1 MNKSEYEDD
10 QEPAINALI
19 MMDRDVDKIS
29 PFYLNQT
36 YEGLLDEFFGI
47 NTTCVKV
54 SNQIVYQDEKERK
67 EIEDKRNE
75 DEIED
80 IENTSFHLSSNK
92 EILIRK
98 NNTKSMHYFQVEM
111 LQKTEIKKLDAEIK
125 NQSSMKGLS
134 K

>member
-80 IENTSFHLSSNK
+80 PKNTSFHLSSDK

>member
-54 SNQIVYQDEKERK
+54 SNQIVYQDEK
-67 EIEDKRNE
+67 
-75 DEIED
+75 
-80 IENTSFHLSSNK
+80 
-92 EILIRK
+92 
-98 NNTKSMHYFQVEM
+98 
-111 LQKTEIKKLDAEIK
+111 
-125 NQSSMKGLS
+125 
-134 K
+134 

>member
-10 QEPAINALI
+10 QESAINALI